1 MRRLL
6 QTMFL
11 HEVKLGLMIRLAC
24 CAAVTGRIF
33 AAILALL
40 AFGCAAE
47 PVDALRASNADSP
60 IPGCIGA
67 AVRGE
72 GAQVVV
78 SALGPAAAAAGLR
91 IGDVVISYNGKK
103 IADVRE
109 FERLVLDSPPGSAA
123 AVEVMR
129 EGRPVVIDVR
139 VNEIPT
145 ADVG

>member
-1 MRRLL
+1 
-6 QTMFL
+6 MFL

-24 CAAVTGRIF
+24 SAAVSGRIF
-33 AAILALL
+33 AVILTLV

-47 PVDALRASNADSP
+47 PRDALRASDADSP

-67 AVRGE
+67 AVRAE
-72 GAQVVV
+72 GAHVVV
-78 SALGPAAAAAGLR
+78 SALGPAATAAGLR
-91 IGDVVISYNGKK
+91 LGDVVISYNGKK

-123 AVEVMR
+123 TVEVLR
-129 EGRPVVIDVR
+129 QGQPLVIDVP

-145 ADVG
+145 EDLA